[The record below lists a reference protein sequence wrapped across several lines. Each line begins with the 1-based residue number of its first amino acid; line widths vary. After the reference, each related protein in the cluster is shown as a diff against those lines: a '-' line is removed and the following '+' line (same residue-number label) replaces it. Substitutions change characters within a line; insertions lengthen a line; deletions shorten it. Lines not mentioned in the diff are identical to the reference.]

1 MKYKITKRL
10 IGYFSAV
17 LLFFAVITG
26 ILFQALFTIHTAN
39 LHKQELKERAFSI
52 ADTLSQFNQSGNY
65 KRGPGMGGGY
75 GAYLKFIDKIAMSK
89 AWLVDSKLQEIET
102 GHRQASFS
110 NDELP
115 EGAGEIVY
123 QIFNEETECVQK
135 SNLMPGISSVTTGV
149 PVKDS
154 NGSIFAVLLLHS
166 SIKGIKQAQHDGII
180 ILLFCILSALGFAT
194 VLSIILARRF
204 IKPLKIMHN
213 VTGQIIEGNYSVRT
227 GIKQNDETGT
237 LARNIDELSIRL
249 SKALEERKKLDKMRQ
264 DFISNISHELRTP
277 VTVIKGSLEVLYE
290 GLVTKPKD
298 IKEYCGQMLS
308 DISHL
313 QRLVNDLLELSRL
326 QNTDF
331 KIEKVKINITDVLS
345 ETVRSMCQTAESKNI
360 TINFE
365 ENKIPV
371 PFYGDYGRIRQMFTI
386 ILDNAIKFSMPGQYI
401 DIKIQEEPDSFIIII
416 SDYGKGIKDK
426 DIPYIFDRFYKEQSW
441 ENKSG
446 SGLGLSIANQVA
458 IRHGIE
464 ITCKSR
470 YGSGTSFLFKF
481 SKTYTSVS

>member
-1 MKYKITKRL
+1 MKYKITKKL
-10 IGYFSAV
+10 TGYFSAV
-17 LLFFAVITG
+17 LLLFAVTTG
-26 ILFQALFTIHTAN
+26 ILFQALFTVHTAN
-39 LHKQELKERAFSI
+39 LHKQELKERALSI
-52 ADTLSQFNQSGNY
+52 AGTLSQFNQSGNY
-65 KRGPGMGGGY
+65 GKGPGMGGGY
-75 GAYLKFIDKIAMSK
+75 GAYLKFIDEIAMSK
-89 AWLVDSKLQEIET
+89 AWLVDNKLQGIET
-102 GHRQASFS
+102 GHRQDSFS
-110 NDELP
+110 SDELP
-115 EGAGEIVY
+115 EGAEEIVH
-123 QIFNEETECVQK
+123 QIFKEEAGCIQK

-149 PVKDS
+149 PVKD
-154 NGSIFAVLLLHS
+154 GSGNIFAVLLLHS

-180 ILLFCILSALGFAT
+180 ILVFCILAAMAFAT
-194 VLSIILARRF
+194 ALSIILARHF
-204 IKPLKIMHN
+204 IKPLKIMHT
-213 VTGQIIEGNYSVRT
+213 VTGQIIEGNYQVRT

-237 LARNIDELSIRL
+237 LARNIDELSVRL
-249 SKALEERKKLDKMRQ
+249 SKAVEERKKLDKMRQ

-290 GLVTKPKD
+290 GLVTKPED
-298 IKEYCGQMLS
+298 IKEYCGQMLA

-331 KIEKVKINITDVLS
+331 KIEKVKINIADVLS
-345 ETVRSMCQTAESKNI
+345 ETVRSMRQAAAGRNI

-365 ENKIPV
+365 KSEKPV

-401 DIKIQEEPDSFIIII
+401 DTSIQEEPDSFIVII

-426 DIPYIFDRFYKEQSW
+426 DIPYIFDRFYKEQSGK
-441 ENKSG
+441 NKGG

-464 ITCKSR
+464 ITCKSK

-481 SKTYTSVS
+481 GKAYKPG